1 MRYSEYLIW
10 GAVVILLIS
19 VISIIVRKDE
29 QRFLQTFFF
38 LGFGAVFL
46 YFVRLTDIDS
56 DFWISDFHDLPL
68 SRMYILCA
76 IIIPLLA
83 AGLTALLSFAVH
95 RLADRRRNEIIIGA
109 VYAAVVICLFQ
120 LESPLYD
127 RVYEAAWISYYNRIV
142 EEELTLIQGHGSEKD
157 FSYLIPVSDE
167 LLGVGFVNEY
177 GDQILMC
184 QLDGFGPYGI
194 IDGKFRIAV
203 EQYASIGEHAE
214 TSQWYILDENG
225 MQAGNQQYSNILAF
239 SEEKNMILARSVSNF
254 KYGAVD
260 AEGREVI
267 PFEYEYEEIWEEAG
281 IDPEGN
287 SAPGFEWEREGLYIE
302 ETEDE
307 IPYVTDGDGNVIIP
321 PQDEKTGE
329 YNTDVRFAENGSP
342 YILVKGAFGAD
353 MALYD
358 YEGNAVIPMGNYE
371 IHADS
376 ENGWLCIR
384 NNDTGNIVFADENME
399 TVLDLGSRYEYAYG
413 AIRIG

>member
-194 IDGKFRIAV
+194 IDGKFQIAV
-203 EQYASIGEHAE
+203 GGFQCKLIRLQWNSMRRSASMRRQA
-214 TSQWYILDENG
+214 NG
-225 MQAGNQQYSNILAF
+225 IFSMKTACRQAIS
-239 SEEKNMILARSVSNF
+239 S
-254 KYGAVD
+254 
-260 AEGREVI
+260 
-267 PFEYEYEEIWEEAG
+267 
-281 IDPEGN
+281 
-287 SAPGFEWEREGLYIE
+287 
-302 ETEDE
+302 T
-307 IPYVTDGDGNVIIP
+307 
-321 PQDEKTGE
+321 
-329 YNTDVRFAENGSP
+329 
-342 YILVKGAFGAD
+342 
-353 MALYD
+353 
-358 YEGNAVIPMGNYE
+358 
-371 IHADS
+371 
-376 ENGWLCIR
+376 
-384 NNDTGNIVFADENME
+384 
-399 TVLDLGSRYEYAYG
+399 
-413 AIRIG
+413 AIFLLFRKKKI